1 MKNSTKVTEIL
12 NFFREKRIDLGI
24 SQHYIADKLDISQSA
39 YHNLESGKTKISVM
53 QLVSLIDILKE
64 ELSKKQNSFNSDL
77 VEIDNLSS
85 KIEFL
90 K

>member
-12 NFFREKRIDLGI
+12 NYFREKRIDLGI
-24 SQHYIADKLDISQSA
+24 SQHYIADKLNISQTA
-39 YHNLESGKTKISVM
+39 YHNLECGKAKVSVM
-53 QLVSLIDILKE
+53 QLVGLIDILKE
-64 ELSKKQNSFNSDL
+64 ELSKKQNRFNSDL
-77 VEIDNLSS
+77 KELDNLSS